1 MYIDPIYFKIAFG
14 AADILNE
21 PAMNCSLVLIGR
33 YPGKDVPV
41 AQALSRVMGR
51 DEAWG
56 LRIVSSSPITF
67 FERLAEKHARQL
79 QQALDEVADA
89 GCRFEVQAG
98 SNAALPKVGWATPPR
113 INGRTLGEIAP
124 GSDLQAAVPSLNSP
138 MMSNAASSAALHATV
153 SVPVDDD
160 EEEGATRQVE
170 SANRTSATVFVP
182 CPYTGQ
188 RMKLTLQI
196 TLSRTDG
203 GTAVHIA
210 SAQAQAH
217 PPNPRASGA
226 VILPTATQPRQT
238 GHIQLQRKTG
248 ANPTAGGASTSKN
261 DGEKTRAPA
270 TGAPSSPVWRNT
282 PMEIP
287 LPDVPILPG
296 SGRAQTKAESAGN
309 RQPLPLDSQPM
320 DLSTFEAGLGVS
332 PHETVRP
339 FLDPGPNILEEPAET
354 DEGTGDDPESETILC
369 SVFIERSSSPVVHEL
384 VAELHGI
391 PESEAAEMCVAG
403 SVALAENIPM
413 FEANDI
419 KRRCA
424 AINVSAR
431 VVRQE

>member
-1 MYIDPIYFKIAFG
+1 
-14 AADILNE
+14 LNE
-21 PAMNCSLVLIGR
+21 PAANCSLVLIGR
-33 YPGKDVPV
+33 YPGKDLPV
-41 AQALSRVMGR
+41 AQALARVLGR
-51 DEAWG
+51 DETWG

-67 FERLAEKHARQL
+67 FDKLPERHARQI
-79 QQALDEVADA
+79 QQALEDVAEA
-89 GCRFEVQAG
+89 GCRFEVQTG
-98 SNAALPKVGWATPPR
+98 SNASLPRVGWAIPPR
-113 INGRTLGEIAP
+113 IHGRSLAEIAP
-124 GSDLQAAVPSLNSP
+124 GSDLQPALPPSPTLNSG
-138 MMSNAASSAALHATV
+138 MRHAASSAALHATV
-153 SVPVDDD
+153 SIPEDDGD
-160 EEEGATRQVE
+160 DTGAPAE
-170 SANRTSATVFVP
+170 SGNHASATVFVP

-188 RMKLTLQI
+188 RIKLSLQL

-203 GTAVHIA
+203 GTAVNIT
-210 SAQAQAH
+210 STQARV
-217 PPNPRASGA
+217 PKPRASGA

-238 GHIQLQRKTG
+238 GHIQLPRKSG
-248 ANPTAGGASTSKN
+248 PVPTAETGTAGKVDA
-261 DGEKTRAPA
+261 DKTRGSAQPPA
-270 TGAPSSPVWRNT
+270 QVWRNT

-296 SGRAQTKAESAGN
+296 SVQEQEKADSAAN
-309 RQPLPLDSQPM
+309 RQPLPLNSQPM

-339 FLDPGPNILEEPAET
+339 FLDPGPHVMEEMPEA
-354 DEGTGDDPESETILC
+354 DEGAGDDSESESALC

-391 PESEAAEMCVAG
+391 PETEAAEMCVAG

-431 VVRQE
+431 VVRQG